1 MIDRG
6 SFEEVFMW
14 NASMCACELDKLC
27 NAGEYLDG
35 VNCTCSKRLIYELVT
50 SWNEDE
56 IIKNPA
62 MNSAVIINGKEYEIS
77 EGCLVDITLLIISCL
92 YIIAITC
99 CICLFSHHFIK
110 YSLYVNTTSYRVNG
124 YYISQ

>member
-6 SFEEVFMW
+6 SFEEVFTW
-14 NASMCACELDKLC
+14 NASMCECELDKLC

-35 VNCTCSKRLIYELVT
+35 INCKCGKRLIYELVI

-77 EGCLVDITLLIISCL
+77 EGCLVDITLLIILCL
-92 YIIAITC
+92 
-99 CICLFSHHFIK
+99 
-110 YSLYVNTTSYRVNG
+110 
-124 YYISQ
+124 